1 MKAQFQSFWAARNPR
16 EQKVLIVWVATIV
29 LASFYFGVL
38 SPLMTRIPKLEKSL
52 PRLEAQLF
60 AMRAAPGSGPIK
72 AKGTEDG
79 DLRSALFK
87 ALAARQINAD
97 LRSITPERVELRLPP
112 LAIADALS
120 LANALRQDAGAQAPS
135 VSIKNEGGNGQVLLV
150 MELER
155 K

>member
-1 MKAQFQSFWAARNPR
+1 MKAQLHSFWSARNPR
-16 EQKVLIVWVATIV
+16 EQKVLIVWAATIL
-29 LASFYFGVL
+29 LAGFYFGVL

-60 AMRAAPGSGPIK
+60 AMRAAPGSGPVK
-72 AKGTEDG
+72 NKGAEEG

-135 VSIKNEGGNGQVLLV
+135 ISIKNEAGNGQVLLV